1 MSCRY
6 LVLEFVEGGELY
18 TYIRDSRRLKEAE
31 AVRIFRQI
39 ISGLAHLHRYNIC
52 HRDLKPE
59 NILLDENRNV
69 KIVDFGMAALQ
80 PGNQHLNTHCG
91 SPHYAAPE
99 IAASLPYEGTL
110 ADIWSVGVILF
121 VMLNGHMPFS
131 TYKENEKTADVL
143 DAVIKGE
150 VYYPEWNSDEAID
163 LMMRILQ
170 PDPDNRITLTDMWR
184 HPLLKKWESIAN
196 HPKAKLIWLG
206 GPPVPLSKEECGKQ
220 LSAREDIDDEI
231 LRNLGILC
239 HNVPTEDLIEFLLGA
254 E

>member
-1 MSCRY
+1 M
-6 LVLEFVEGGELY
+6 EFVEGGELY
-18 TYIRDSRRLKEAE
+18 TYIRDSRRLKEGE

-39 ISGLAHLHRYNIC
+39 ISGLAHLHRYSIC

-59 NILLDENRNV
+59 NILLDEHGNV

-80 PGNQHLNTHCG
+80 PGNQDLNTHCG

-99 IAASLPYEGTL
+99 IARSLPYRGTL

-131 TYKENEKTADVL
+131 SYKENEQTSDVL

-150 VYYPEWNSDEAID
+150 IYYPEWNSDESID

-170 PDPDNRITLTDMWR
+170 QDPDDRITIKDMWR
-184 HPLLKKWESIAN
+184 HPLLKKWETIAN
-196 HPKAKLIWLG
+196 HPKAKRIWLG
-206 GPPVPLSKEECGKQ
+206 GPPIPLTEDECGKP
-220 LSAREDIDDEI
+220 LSSQEDIDDEI
-231 LRNLGILC
+231 LRNLKILC
-239 HNVPTEDLIEFLLGA
+239 HTISEEDLVECLLEA